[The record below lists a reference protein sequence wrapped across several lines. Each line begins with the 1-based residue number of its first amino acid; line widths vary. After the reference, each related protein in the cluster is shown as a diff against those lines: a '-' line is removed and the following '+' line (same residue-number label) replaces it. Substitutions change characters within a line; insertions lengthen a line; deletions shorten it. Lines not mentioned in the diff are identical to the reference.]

1 MKRVASEVYGELKE
15 RAQEIGL
22 NIRVEKT
29 KVMVQSR
36 RTRRISKI
44 LTKIMT
50 LKLLGALNI
59 LGV

>member
-1 MKRVASEVYGELKE
+1 MKRAASKVYGELKE

-29 KVMVQSR
+29 KVMILNR
-36 RTRRISKI
+36 RTRIISEI

-50 LKLLGALNI
+50 LKLLGTLI
-59 LGV
+59 IWGL

>member
-50 LKLLGALNI
+50 LKLLGALI
-59 LGV
+59 IFGL

>member
-1 MKRVASEVYGELKE
+1 MKRAASEVYGELKE

-29 KVMVQSR
+29 KVMVQN
-36 RTRRISKI
+36 RTRRMSEI

-50 LKLLGALNI
+50 LKLLGALI
-59 LGV
+59 IWGL